1 MKKIIIILAFVFGFS
16 GIINA
21 AEQGQMKFGVEIGW
35 SPVDLEAEKTA
46 QELAN
51 LSGSTVFVTYDAGSF
66 VGRIFGEYGVSSN
79 LGLEVGYFQTSSADA
94 KYTIGSD
101 SASESYDASGLD
113 VSAVFRSSD
122 GFFGKVGMHSSTVDG
137 AASLVIG
144 GTTYAVTGSRDGGG
158 ALFGLG
164 FEEDGIRYSATHY
177 LDVGDTTDYT
187 LFSVG
192 FLF

>member
-21 AEQGQMKFGVEIGW
+21 AEQGQMTFGVEIGW

-51 LSGSTVFVTYDAGSF
+51 LSGSTVVVTYDAGSF